1 MKTIKENTL
10 ITVENVEKRFG
21 EKVVLK
27 DISLNVSK
35 GEIVTILGPNGA
47 GKSTLLKVLAGVV
60 PPSGGKVVRAKDL
73 KISYLSQGSGCNDTV
88 PMTVRRLL
96 LLSGNKSE
104 RDMQK
109 ALKLLKIE
117 GLINEDFHTLSG
129 GQVQR
134 ALLCRCILR
143 GPDLLILD
151 EPTLNL
157 DFEGRIDF
165 YRLLA
170 RIKEAYG
177 CAILIVSHDLHL
189 VMSKSD
195 KVLCLNHHI
204 CCQGKP
210 ESIRNHPSYAKLFPY
225 AAAKAEQEVGV
236 YMHHHNHK
244 HPLCEGG
251 GK

>member
-1 MKTIKENTL
+1 MKANHKNTL
-10 ITVENVEKRFG
+10 ITVENMKKRFG
-21 EKVVLK
+21 DKVVLK
-27 DISLNVSK
+27 DISFSISK

-60 PPSGGKVVRAKDL
+60 PPSGGEVVRAAGL
-73 KISYLSQGSGCNDTV
+73 KIGYLSQGSGRNDAV
-88 PMTVRRLL
+88 PMTVKRLL

-104 RDMQK
+104 GDMQK

-117 GLINEDFHTLSG
+117 GLIDEDFHTLSG

-143 GPDLLILD
+143 KPDLLILD

-170 RIKEAYG
+170 RIKKVYG

-210 ESIRNHPSYAKLFPY
+210 ESIQKHPSYAKLFPY

>member
-1 MKTIKENTL
+1 M
-10 ITVENVEKRFG
+10 
-21 EKVVLK
+21 
-27 DISLNVSK
+27 
-35 GEIVTILGPNGA
+35 
-47 GKSTLLKVLAGVV
+47 
-60 PPSGGKVVRAKDL
+60 
-73 KISYLSQGSGCNDTV
+73 
-88 PMTVRRLL
+88 
-96 LLSGNKSE
+96 
-104 RDMQK
+104 
-109 ALKLLKIE
+109 
-117 GLINEDFHTLSG
+117 
-129 GQVQR
+129 QR

-143 GPDLLILD
+143 EPDLLILD

-170 RIKEAYG
+170 RIKKTYG

-225 AAAKAEQEVGV
+225 AATKAGQEVGV

>member
-73 KISYLSQGSGCNDTV
+73 KISYLSQGSGRNDTV

-117 GLINEDFHTLSG
+117 GLINEDFHTL
-129 GQVQR
+129 
-134 ALLCRCILR
+134 
-143 GPDLLILD
+143 
-151 EPTLNL
+151 
-157 DFEGRIDF
+157 
-165 YRLLA
+165 
-170 RIKEAYG
+170 
-177 CAILIVSHDLHL
+177 
-189 VMSKSD
+189 
-195 KVLCLNHHI
+195 
-204 CCQGKP
+204 
-210 ESIRNHPSYAKLFPY
+210 
-225 AAAKAEQEVGV
+225 
-236 YMHHHNHK
+236 
-244 HPLCEGG
+244 
-251 GK
+251 